1 MTTRERNLLRISIP
15 KYTFK
20 QELFNGVS
28 HFLGA
33 PIGLATIVI
42 AFVLYFV
49 NNLQLGYFIGLLVFG
64 LSTIALYLVSGLY
77 HIESPNK
84 PVRKKIK
91 RVLDHCTIYLL
102 IAGTYTPICIYIA
115 SYNVIGIII
124 LIIEWFLAIVGIL
137 MNAIDFTNKIVK
149 AISMFLYLALGWM
162 IVFAGGFI
170 YLPYNAFL
178 FILIGGILYTIGSI
192 LYGVGH
198 KNLSFH
204 SIFHIF
210 VLLGT
215 LFQCIGVFLLFI

>member
-1 MTTRERNLLRISIP
+1 MTTRERNLLKISIP

-20 QELFNGVS
+20 QELFNSVS

-33 PIGLATIVI
+33 PIGIATIVA
-42 AFVLYFV
+42 AFILYFI
-49 NNLQLGYFIGLLVFG
+49 NNIQIGYFIGLLVFG

-84 PVRKKIK
+84 PINKKIK

-102 IAGTYTPICIYIA
+102 IAGTYTPICIYI
-115 SYNVIGIII
+115 SIFNVVGIVI
-124 LIIEWFLAIVGIL
+124 LIIEWFLAAVGIL
-137 MNAIDFTNKIVK
+137 INAVDFTNKFVK
-149 AISMFLYLALGWM
+149 GISMFLYLALGWM
-162 IVFAGGFI
+162 IIFSGGFI
-170 YLPYNAFL
+170 YLPFNAFL

-215 LFQCIGVFLLFI
+215 LFQCVGVLLLFI